1 MSFIAGAG
9 SPKLGAVG
17 SLQFFARFT
26 MLASFPCGLMK
37 PLISR
42 PLLFGLALSAL
53 SSAKDMPAATKSEEK
68 PAETVVNPEVEA
80 KRKEQEALAADN
92 KLEAERLTKATNAM
106 RAEITRLKMERE
118 LMTEKQALETAKR
131 QAALREELA
140 IMQVEKDKL
149 TEQSELSKVRA
160 EKLANDLKAVQNQAS
175 LEISR
180 LQNDIS
186 RIETTEKREGYADS
200 KPVYLKKPLRDD
212 GTVVISDRRI
222 PLNGLITAATADY
235 VTSRIQYW
243 NNKDRELPIFIV
255 IDYSPGGSVM
265 AGYRILKSME
275 SSDAPIHV
283 VVKSFAAS
291 MAAGITTLAEESYAY
306 PNAVILHH
314 QISSVVMGQLNL
326 TQQREFHEES
336 QRWWARLGAPIAKK
350 MGITAD
356 DLVKKMYARNSSG
369 DWSEFAEDAQKLKWV
384 NHIVQ
389 GIDETSLTKDPDSVT
404 TPTPAAP
411 AKPGTALAE
420 EIDANGKPFSW
431 LPRLDPKDVYFLYN
445 PDGYYR
451 MR

>member
-1 MSFIAGAG
+1 
-9 SPKLGAVG
+9 
-17 SLQFFARFT
+17 
-26 MLASFPCGLMK
+26 MK
-37 PLISR
+37 PLIAR

-53 SSAKDMPAATKSEEK
+53 SHAKEMPAAAKAEGK
-68 PAETVVNPEVEA
+68 PAETVASPEVEA

-92 KLEAERLTKATNAM
+92 KLEAERLTKATNEM

-140 IMQVEKDKL
+140 VMQMEKDKL
-149 TEQSELSKVRA
+149 AEQSELSKVRA

-186 RIETTEKREGYADS
+186 RIETTEKREGYADA

-222 PLNGLITAATADY
+222 PLNGIITTATADF

-243 NNKDRELPIFIV
+243 NNKDREMPIFIV
-255 IDYSPGGSVM
+255 IDSSPGGSVM
-265 AGYRILKSME
+265 AGYRILKAME
-275 SSDAPIHV
+275 SSDAPVHV

-306 PNAVILHH
+306 PNAVMLHH
-314 QISSVVMGQLNL
+314 QISSVIMGQLNL
-326 TQQREFHEES
+326 TQQREFHAES

-356 DLVKKMYARNSSG
+356 ELVKKMYAHNSNG

-389 GIDETSLTKDPDSVT
+389 GIDETSFTKDPDSVA
-404 TPTPAAP
+404 TPATAAP
-411 AKPGTALAE
+411 TKPTTALAE
-420 EIDANGKPFSW
+420 EIDTNGKPFAW